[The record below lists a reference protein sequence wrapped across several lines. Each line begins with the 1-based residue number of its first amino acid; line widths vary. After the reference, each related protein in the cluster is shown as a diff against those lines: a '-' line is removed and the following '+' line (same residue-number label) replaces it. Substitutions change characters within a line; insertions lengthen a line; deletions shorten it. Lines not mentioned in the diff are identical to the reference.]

1 MIPAR
6 ETRAGAFFI
15 LSALTT
21 TAIKSQSPFLIFSIE
36 VIYRLKDCHARPN
49 PTSFHI
55 SLIKGKDPGSSPGW
69 HRRVI
74 M

>member
-36 VIYRLKDCHARPN
+36 VNYQLKDCHAG
-49 PTSFHI
+49 PTRHLFHNR
-55 SLIKGKDPGSSPGW
+55 LIKGKDPGSSPG
-69 HRRVI
+69 
-74 M
+74 